1 MDKEDF
7 MLFIDEEFELDGG
20 AAWRL
25 LSNICDFIKRHAYT
39 EVEQYT
45 IACELLDG
53 TIGLSD
59 AELRKICF

>member
-1 MDKEDF
+1 MTKEEFYNYIRDN
-7 MLFIDEEFELDGG
+7 FELDGG

-45 IACELLDG
+45 IACELLNG
-53 TIGLSD
+53 TIGLTD
-59 AELRKICF
+59 EELRKICF